1 MADRKAIR
9 RALIS
14 VYDKT
19 RLVEIGKV
27 LSDAGV
33 EILSTGSTAKN
44 LADAGIAVTEVSAYT
59 GFPEIMGGRVK
70 TLHPR
75 VHSGILADQNNPEHM
90 QAIKDLDI
98 KPFDLVIINLYPFAA
113 TIASGGPIQATGP
126 FGDKTINVVDIRDPK
141 AAKDN
146 GVPNSIFGKIAQW
159 SQQQDQTKQ
168 GVAEA
173 KSASRRW
180 HDALQREKERR
191 ERNERAGQELL
202 NPKKKEEPKEKD
214 MSEGD
219 SGAKYKVRSIGHD
232 AKGDYYISP
241 STGKKVYKKGVKVG
255 DHENPKTGEH
265 KSVAEGDVN
274 EGWDDIKKFGKKAAV
289 AGAIGLGA
297 LGSAQAQDAPSGEDM
312 LPSIVAHV
320 TFKVDGKTI
329 SKDINLGTTFKSPG
343 QAGDALAKFLKSKG
357 IKYYDYSLE
366 RVKANEPLVTPDE
379 MRASNQEYD
388 RRQNANNLDT
398 SPLTDKGD
406 SKAGRMEPDRGYTS
420 PSRGAQT
427 KDYMSKE
434 GMAEGDSP
442 AMAHTAKS
450 LENPPKVMRHRAKR
464 DQERDKQLQYRN
476 IAKRDEDLDEKIKG
490 ADGKACWPGFRYNGT
505 ENGSD
510 KCVKIGEAWELE
522 MSNAISKLFE
532 NR

>member
-1 MADRKAIR
+1 MRY
-9 RALIS
+9 S
-14 VYDKT
+14 
-19 RLVEIGKV
+19 
-27 LSDAGV
+27 
-33 EILSTGSTAKN
+33 EILEACWTGYRQAGMKKKGNRQVPNCVPKQGVKEDKLNELDIFAPVTTYVRLANGTYVAASWRRNQNLSTASN
-44 LADAGIAVTEVSAYT
+44 SAS
-59 GFPEIMGGRVK
+59 FI
-70 TLHPR
+70 
-75 VHSGILADQNNPEHM
+75 
-90 QAIKDLDI
+90 DI
-98 KPFDLVIINLYPFAA
+98 KPVAPNVAKQLGLDQRLNDPEKKYTGAA
-113 TIASGGPIQATGP
+113 TIASGGPIQSSGP
-126 FGDKTINVVDIRDPK
+126 LADRTINVVDIRDPK